1 MRMLKDMSLPEN
13 SGHKPIE
20 FLMAKQFIE
29 VMYKSRSRLTVQEMR
44 SLREMALK
52 GDLDAAYEKL
62 DAIIN
67 ETNPRRRYV
76 WVR

>member
-1 MRMLKDMSLPEN
+1 MRMTRNMRLPEN

-20 FLMAKQFIE
+20 WLMAKQFIE

-52 GDLDAAYEKL
+52 GDLDAAYTKL
-62 DAIIN
+62 DEIIN
-67 ETNPRRRYV
+67 QTNPRRRYA
-76 WVR
+76 W